1 MKRIFL
7 CLSAALLFLP
17 QTVFSQKILDK
28 YVEEGMATNLNVQQ
42 LTADYEKA
50 QWGLKE
56 AKRLFGPNIDLVSSY
71 THVFR
76 KPYTFD
82 TDPNNPVAAG
92 LIDFLNSLDVSNIK
106 DGKIY
111 YPTPNQYN
119 AGLQLTQ
126 TVFNRELTY
135 NKQIKEA
142 QSQST
147 KAQLEDFKTEL
158 EAEIRAAYFQYLQ
171 AYYVKEVIKQGLDLA
186 NKNLSSVEKLI
197 ANQKVTKDV
206 LYKAK
211 SSVSNRETELRNAE
225 NNVKKSQYYF
235 NFLLNR
241 PFETTLDMDG
251 AYVYEPSEKYSV
263 RQVNES
269 LSENEFRLS
278 AIRYM
283 QDAATAQKKF
293 IHANYLPKI
302 QLGALGAYNGQVI
315 SFDDPKRFIGQV
327 QVSLKWNLFNS
338 GTLKAKSKQAD
349 FQLEKLQSQYNLQ
362 QQQILLNETNAFG
375 DVSTELQNHASIRDS
390 YTNAD
395 VYYKAVEQKFQLGM
409 SSILELTEAE
419 AGLLQAGV
427 QCQLWYY
434 QLLVK
439 AANYQKTT
447 GKKIQIISQ

>member
-1 MKRIFL
+1 
-7 CLSAALLFLP
+7 
-17 QTVFSQKILDK
+17 
-28 YVEEGMATNLNVQQ
+28 
-42 LTADYEKA
+42 
-50 QWGLKE
+50 
-56 AKRLFGPNIDLVSSY
+56 
-71 THVFR
+71 
-76 KPYTFD
+76 
-82 TDPNNPVAAG
+82 
-92 LIDFLNSLDVSNIK
+92 
-106 DGKIY
+106 
-111 YPTPNQYN
+111 
-119 AGLQLTQ
+119 
-126 TVFNRELTY
+126 
-135 NKQIKEA
+135 
-142 QSQST
+142 
-147 KAQLEDFKTEL
+147 
-158 EAEIRAAYFQYLQ
+158 
-171 AYYVKEVIKQGLDLA
+171 VKEVIKQGLDLA
-186 NKNLSSVEKLI
+186 NKNLSGIEKLI
-197 ANQKVTKDV
+197 ANQKVTKDM

-225 NNVKKSQYYF
+225 NNVRKSQHYF

-241 PFETTLDMDG
+241 PIETTLDMDG
-251 AYVYEPSEKYSV
+251 IYAYEPSEKYSV

-283 QDAATAQKKF
+283 QDATMAQKKF